1 MPVPPKD
8 FVKLGH
14 CRQKRLEFSTMK
26 IIYIAGID
34 GSGKT
39 TLAKNLETR
48 LQKTDSRA
56 RYFYA
61 RHFPIFMKPL
71 KLLARATLL
80 GKTSEFGNYEG
91 YIAEKKS
98 QGRKHR
104 WLARVYAFAWLFD
117 YCVITYVRLLPHII
131 ARHALILDRYFF
143 DVAINISITLDLS
156 EEEFLRQVEATAKFY
171 PSPDAVFFLDL
182 PAEVAFRRKTDIQ
195 SVQYLEERRE
205 RYLSLVKK
213 HHWIIVDACAS
224 PEQVETVVSSHLAN
238 GNR

>member
-1 MPVPPKD
+1 MSNWGFRRTKALKY
-8 FVKLGH
+8 FGNTL
-14 CRQKRLEFSTMK
+14 RTMK

-39 TLAKNLETR
+39 TLAKNLETT
-48 LQKTDSRA
+48 LQKKDSRV

-61 RHFPIFMKPL
+61 RHFPILMKPL
-71 KLLARATLL
+71 KILARGTLL
-80 GKTSEFGNYEG
+80 RRTSEFGNYEG
-91 YIAEKKS
+91 YVATKKS
-98 QGRKHR
+98 QSHKHR
-104 WLARVYAFAWLFD
+104 WLARVYAFAWLLD
-117 YCVITYVRLLPHII
+117 YCVITYVRLLPHMI
-131 ARHALILDRYFF
+131 ARHTLILDRYFF
-143 DVAINISITLDLS
+143 DVAINISITLDMS
-156 EEEFLRQVEATAKFY
+156 EDEFLRLLDATAKLY

-224 PEQVETVVSSHLAN
+224 PEQVERVVSSHLAH